1 MEFQIRIL
9 FLEFAQEVFYF
20 NLILAGGYDGIFV
33 YGEEDDTLARI
44 ENYLKEFN
52 LKYEKILNVQQETI
66 KAHFFP
72 INISKTGIL
81 IEWN

>member
-1 MEFQIRIL
+1 M
-9 FLEFAQEVFYF
+9 
-20 NLILAGGYDGIFV
+20 